1 MKIFQKTPL
10 ALAIATLVASP
21 VALAGGNS
29 PPDVE
34 IDKSWSTDVEV
45 DVEKDLNTE
54 KDVDIHLLVFGVSV
68 PFANAF
74 SQAYIESNQVNTN
87 NEVLNAIVDNDA
99 RVGNSGSGAS
109 GNIGIN
115 VVGGDNNQQANDA
128 ALASTDA
135 RFVFAMSEVD
145 SLQTN
150 TAQGVL
156 NDKVSNQATVN
167 DSVNN
172 VSGNL
177 GLNVAAG
184 NNNQQHNALAASVNT
199 SFGNVAEADVIGMQ
213 HSEGNNTANIGQQA
227 RVETTPVQVTMS
239 GSVSGTYSGQSDQ
252 IGDVYLDTWDGALP
266 HPNGDS
272 TGHIDVDSDAQG
284 AQDLNDDGGAFA
296 FNEAGTATLSG
307 SFTGNVVF
315 VNTFDEIPH
324 HNNARL
330 TNSLNGV
337 SGNIGAN
344 IAAGTGNQQRNTL
357 SISAAMGGSP
367 GTPGGPGGE
376 L

>member
-1 MKIFQKTPL
+1 MKTLWKTPL
-10 ALAIATLVASP
+10 ALAIAGLLASP
-21 VALAGGNS
+21 VVLAGS
-29 PPDVE
+29 PGRADLDVDIE
-34 IDKSWSTDVEV
+34 KNWDTDVDV
-45 DVEKDLNTE
+45 GVEKDLVTDKNVLI
-54 KDVDIHLLVFGVSV
+54 DLLVLGVSE
-68 PFANAF
+68 PFADAF
-74 SQAYIESNQVNTN
+74 SQAYVESNQVNTEN
-87 NEVLNAIVDNDA
+87 AVENAIVDNDA
-99 RVGNSGSGAS
+99 RMSSSGDGAS
-109 GNIGIN
+109 GNVGIN
-115 VVGGDNNQQANDA
+115 VAGGDNNQQANDA
-128 ALASTDA
+128 ALASVDA
-135 RFVFAMSEVD
+135 EFVFAMSEVD

-150 TAQGVL
+150 TGQA
-156 NDKVSNQATVN
+156 VSNYKVNNNATVN
-167 DSVNN
+167 GSVNN

-213 HSEGNNTANIGQQA
+213 HSEGNETHNVGQEA
-227 RVETTPVQVTMS
+227 RVETTPVAVTMT

-266 HPNGDS
+266 HPSGDS
-272 TGHIDVDSDAQG
+272 TGHVDVDTNAQG

-296 FNEAGTATLSG
+296 FNEAGSATLSG

-330 TNSLNGV
+330 SNSLNGA

-357 SISAAMGGSP
+357 SISAATG
-367 GTPGGPGGE
+367 GTPVDGGGGE